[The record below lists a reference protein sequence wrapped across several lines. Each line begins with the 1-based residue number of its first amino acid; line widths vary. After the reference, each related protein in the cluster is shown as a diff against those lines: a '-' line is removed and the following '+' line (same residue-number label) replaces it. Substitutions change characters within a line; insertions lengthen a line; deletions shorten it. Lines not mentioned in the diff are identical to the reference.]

1 MELEP
6 AACSSLVVPA
16 SGARQRRQVDTRGRC
31 RVTPPLGVVDVHGV
45 EVAALDPA
53 DVAPVDADVTC
64 GGRFVGRSDRA
75 GRLTLT

>member
-1 MELEP
+1 M
-6 AACSSLVVPA
+6 
-16 SGARQRRQVDTRGRC
+16 
-31 RVTPPLGVVDVHGV
+31 TPPLGVVDVHGV

-75 GRLTLT
+75 GRLTLVL